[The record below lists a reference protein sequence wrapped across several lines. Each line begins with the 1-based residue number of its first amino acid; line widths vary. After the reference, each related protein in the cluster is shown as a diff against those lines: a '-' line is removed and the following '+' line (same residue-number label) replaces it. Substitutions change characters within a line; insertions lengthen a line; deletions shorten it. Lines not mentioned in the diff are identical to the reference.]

1 MSFDDSRTSML
12 PIAPTRT
19 YQPTD
24 VYFRGSD
31 VIKLKQKWIRC
42 KTATQRLLLRGNAAA
57 KYEPL
62 VGQSPRYLSPL
73 R

>member
-1 MSFDDSRTSML
+1 MSVDDSRTSML

-19 YQPTD
+19 DQPTA

-31 VIKLKQKWIRC
+31 VIKLKRKRIDV

-57 KYEPL
+57 KYKLL
-62 VGQSPRYLSPL
+62 VGQSPRHPSPL